1 MPFIE
6 LDFLLALIK
15 NDDLLKEKAVAA
27 YEKYKSSLW
36 TTGFTIAE
44 LLLLSE
50 EYGLDPEKLVIHTYR
65 LVRVSW
71 PNEQIALLAAHYM
84 KEEGLTTFD
93 ALNAAFATDS

>member
-15 NDDLLKEKAVAA
+15 NDDWLKEKAVAA

-71 PNEQIALLAAHYM
+71 PNEQIAQ
-84 KEEGLTTFD
+84 LTLTKR
-93 ALNAAFATDS
+93 